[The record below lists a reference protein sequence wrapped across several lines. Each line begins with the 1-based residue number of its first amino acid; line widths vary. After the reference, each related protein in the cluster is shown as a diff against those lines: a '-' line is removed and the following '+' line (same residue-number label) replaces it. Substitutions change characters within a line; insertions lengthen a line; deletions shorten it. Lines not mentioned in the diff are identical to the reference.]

1 MRIAA
6 VGKSRSA
13 LEIWQN
19 VRVGI
24 LRNVSIG
31 YVVKSTEP
39 DGDRVQVTD
48 WEPLEA
54 SLVAI
59 PADPSVEVNRTR
71 TMEQEIEEIVSND
84 GVAAERQRVR
94 EITTLGKRHNQKD
107 MAAQADE
114 NGVLLE

>member
-1 MRIAA
+1 VRIAA

-39 DGDRVQVTD
+39 DSDRVRVTD
-48 WEPLEA
+48 WETLEA

-59 PADPSVEVNRTR
+59 PVDPTVEANRTR

-94 EITTLGKRHNQKD
+94 EITTLGKRQDQKKWPPRQTIT
-107 MAAQADE
+107 ACC
-114 NGVLLE
+114 